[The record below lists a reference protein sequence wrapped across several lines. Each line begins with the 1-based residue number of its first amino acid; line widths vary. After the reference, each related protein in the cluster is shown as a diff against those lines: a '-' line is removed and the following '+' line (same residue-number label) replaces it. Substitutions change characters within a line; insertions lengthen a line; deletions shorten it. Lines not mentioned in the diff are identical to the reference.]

1 VFLLDVLL
9 CLNIVPV
16 HIVVKLVLRIVFNEG
31 TRWVIQDTS
40 GLRCPGRDTPTG
52 VRRALIATHCGD
64 DELGDLV
71 ERLLVR
77 CEEEE
82 TRLLSGRAMIGA
94 IGSSLERELEAE
106 ESMDGRNIGRH
117 RNLTERGIPS
127 ILFFMIKGLLWLL
140 IPAAL
145 AALI

>member
-1 VFLLDVLL
+1 M
-9 CLNIVPV
+9 
-16 HIVVKLVLRIVFNEG
+16 
-31 TRWVIQDTS
+31 
-40 GLRCPGRDTPTG
+40 
-52 VRRALIATHCGD
+52 
-64 DELGDLV
+64 

-82 TRLLSGRAMIGA
+82 TGLLPGGAMIGA

-106 ESMDGRNIGRH
+106 ESMDGLNIGRY
-117 RNLTERGIPS
+117 RVLRELGVAGIL
-127 ILFFMIKGLLWLL
+127 LFTIKGLLWLL